1 MTQYGADRR
10 KLSLKE
16 AVELAISQ
24 NHSLRIARL
33 KIVESEQKKAG
44 ERASYFPSIT
54 DHAKADD
61 STGISHV
68 VIPAGTF
75 GRVNSQLVP
84 GQVVTIPQGR
94 DFSAAQ

>member
-1 MTQYGADRR
+1 MKNATLSRGCIIFVLLSITTATLYGADVR

-44 ERASYFPSIT
+44 ERASYFPAIK
-54 DHAKADD
+54 DHANA
-61 STGISHV
+61 V
-68 VIPAGTF
+68 
-75 GRVNSQLVP
+75 LE
-84 GQVVTIPQGR
+84 GQ
-94 DFSAAQ
+94 S